1 MKILIAASEAVPY
14 VKTGGLADV
23 TGALLK
29 EFRLDDRDASLILPL
44 YKSIKKKFKLRKTG
58 KAFSIK
64 LGGVCLDGEIF
75 AARGVDGTF
84 IYFIDC
90 EKLYGRS
97 ELYGTPAGDYPDN
110 ALRFSFFSMAILE
123 LCLVMDL
130 KPDII
135 HCHDWQTALCPLY
148 LRTFYRDK
156 MNFKRTATLFTI
168 HNLGYQGV
176 FHPSAMG
183 FTNLGREYF
192 TPERLEFYGKLNF
205 MKAGLLFADLL
216 NTVSSTYAGEILT
229 PENGFGLEGVLRTR
243 EKDLYGVVNGLDYKD
258 WDPLTDDLIPARYGR
273 QNLQGKMECKR
284 ALMQA
289 TGLQDEEKPLLGMV
303 SRLSSQKG
311 LDLVAESIREIISCG
326 ANIVIL
332 GKGDEHYQDLFIK
345 ISESYK
351 GRVFVKIG
359 FSEGFS
365 RLVYAGSDFFLMP
378 SKYEPCGLGQLIALR
393 YGAVPV
399 VRKTGGL
406 ADTVRDYNHIFAEG
420 TGFFFKD
427 FSSDALQNAI
437 KRALCVY
444 VERKRML
451 ELTADV
457 MSEDFS
463 WRKSAEKYLELYE
476 KAKRRITG

>member
-1 MKILIAASEAVPY
+1 MKILIAAPEAIPY

-29 EFRLDDRDASLILPL
+29 EFRMEDREVSLVLPL
-44 YKSIKKKFKLRKTG
+44 YRSIKKKFRPRKTG
-58 KAFSIK
+58 KVFRIK
-64 LGGVCLDGEIF
+64 LGEAFLDGEICTSEEHNG
-75 AARGVDGTF
+75 AS

-110 ALRFSFFSMAILE
+110 ALRFAFFSMAVLE
-123 LCLVMDL
+123 LCLAMDL
-130 KPDII
+130 SPDII

-148 LRTFYRDK
+148 LRTLYRDK
-156 MNFKRTATLFTI
+156 INFKKTATLFTI
-168 HNLGYQGV
+168 HNLGYQGT
-176 FHPSAMG
+176 FHPSAMH

-205 MKAGLLFADLL
+205 MKAGIIYADML
-216 NTVSSTYAGEILT
+216 NTVSRTYAREILT
-229 PENGFGLEGVLRTR
+229 PENGFGLDGLLRTR
-243 EKDLYGVVNGLDYKD
+243 EEDLYGVINGLDYRE
-258 WDPLTDDLIPARYGR
+258 WDPWTDDHIPSRYG
-273 QNLQGKMECKR
+273 LEDLTGKIECKR
-284 ALMQA
+284 SLIKE
-289 TGLQDEEKPLLGMV
+289 TGLKDKKKPLLGMV
-303 SRLSSQKG
+303 GRLSSQKG
-311 LDLVAESIREIISCG
+311 LDLVAESIGEIISCG

-332 GKGDEHYQDLFIK
+332 GKGDEHYENLFGS
-345 ISESYK
+345 ISDNNK

-365 RLVYAGSDFFLMP
+365 RMVYAGSDFFLMP

-406 ADTVRDYNHIFAEG
+406 ADTVRDYNHMSAEG
-420 TGFFFKD
+420 TGFFFTD
-427 FSSDALQNAI
+427 FSPDALQNSI

-444 VERKRML
+444 VESKRMNK
-451 ELTADV
+451 LTADV
-457 MSEDFS
+457 MSENFS
-463 WRKSAEKYLELYE
+463 WRKSAESYLELYE